1 MALNL
6 QPKSYLILWVISASF
21 FVAWNEF
28 VVLPYQS
35 YDPASMVT
43 MEMMNMR
50 NPLINLGIILI
61 TFGTLSYGL
70 VVIVEFMQKSNC
82 YGFQDGTLT
91 DQSAM
96 RDSQK
101 MDVDGLIK
109 TSKWIYGKLK
119 GMVKHGSIKY
129 G

>member
-6 QPKSYLILWVISASF
+6 QPKSYLILWMVSASF

-61 TFGTLSYGL
+61 SFGTLSYGL

-82 YGFQDGTLT
+82 YGFHDGTLT
-91 DQSAM
+91 DQSTM

-101 MDVDGLIK
+101 KVDGLIK
-109 TSKWIYGKLK
+109 TSKQIYGKLR
-119 GMVKHGSIKY
+119 GMIKNGSIKY

>member
-6 QPKSYLILWVISASF
+6 QQKSYLILWMVSASF

-35 YDPASMVT
+35 YDPASMLT

-50 NPLINLGIILI
+50 NPLINLGIILMS
-61 TFGTLSYGL
+61 FGTLSYGL

-91 DQSAM
+91 DQSTM

-101 MDVDGLIK
+101 KVDGLIK
-109 TSKWIYGKLK
+109 TFNLIYGKLR
-119 GMVKHGSIKY
+119 GMIKNGSIKY

>member
-1 MALNL
+1 MNL
-6 QPKSYLILWVISASF
+6 KPRSYLILWVLSASF
-21 FVAWNEF
+21 FVGWNEF
-28 VVLPYQS
+28 VVLPYQT
-35 YDPASMVT
+35 YKPESMQT
-43 MEMMNMR
+43 MEMLNER
-50 NPLINLGIILI
+50 NPLINLGIILVS
-61 TFGTLSYGL
+61 FGTLSYGL

-91 DQSAM
+91 DQSTM

-109 TSKWIYGKLK
+109 TSKRIYGKLR
-119 GMVKHGSIKY
+119 GMIKNGSIKY

>member
-6 QPKSYLILWVISASF
+6 QPKSYLILWMVSASF

-61 TFGTLSYGL
+61 SFGTLSYGL

-91 DQSAM
+91 DQSTM

-101 MDVDGLIK
+101 KVDGLIK
-109 TSKWIYGKLK
+109 TSKQIYGKLR
-119 GMVKHGSIKY
+119 GMIKNGSIKY